1 MRRTGK
7 QRPHTLADIDALID
21 STARARLRRAVQ
33 DAARCPTPAS
43 FMALDQEWPHEWVV
57 AEEAVYGVT
66 RDRCHRSPT
75 AEAPGEGERWPPELM
90 AVPGSAAVAEMSP
103 GCARAWSFWKSIWRK
118 CFRLGRG

>member
-57 AEEAVYGVT
+57 EEEAAYGVT
-66 RDRCHRSPT
+66 RDRCHRSRI
-75 AEAPGEGERWPPELM
+75 AEGAGEGERWPRELM
-90 AVPGSAAVAEMSP
+90 LVPGSAAVAETSP
-103 GCARAWSFWKSIWRK
+103 GGARDWSFWKSIWRK